1 MARLIILARHASVR
15 QVNIAATLTTIGR
28 SIGNRVCIDSERVSR
43 HHAAIQ
49 WTGEGFML
57 TDMGSRNGTY
67 VNNEKVRSR
76 ALKNGDAI
84 VVGDCQ
90 LRFLFS
96 SRTLP
101 PVEALRLLTAPDA
114 LLNLEEAEAQS
125 GREKLPSGRIGLDS
139 RTFVR

>member
-28 SIGNRVCIDSERVSR
+28 STGNRVCIDSERVSR

-67 VNNEKVRSR
+67 VNDERVYNR
-76 ALKNGDAI
+76 ALCNGDAI
-84 VVGDCQ
+84 TIGDFNM
-90 LRFLFS
+90 RFLYS
-96 SRTLP
+96 SSAKPLP
-101 PVEALRLLTAPDA
+101 PAEALRLLTMPAGLHGAGHASAPRG
-114 LLNLEEAEAQS
+114 LGRMAELRA
-125 GREKLPSGRIGLDS
+125 GL
-139 RTFVR
+139 R